1 MPTKTPIPPRPGM
14 HDKEILNKAM
24 GQKAMVQQKA
34 AINSKPLA
42 KVKTSAQKKG

>member
-24 GQKAMVQQKA
+24 GQKAMGQKV
-34 AINSKPLA
+34 AINSKSLA